1 MTICATARRRNGTK
15 CETSAATTDGDSLT
29 LISICK
35 FLIKAFEQNTHL
47 GSKASFS
54 EGGQFNLD
62 SCVCRAR
69 DARFCIQISFNI
81 KKRLLFTKC
90 GNIAMRVS
98 SSQPI

>member
-62 SCVCRAR
+62 SCVCRGLSLGIR
-69 DARFCIQISFNI
+69 GTPPGN
-81 KKRLLFTKC
+81 LLKYKAAYT
-90 GNIAMRVS
+90 
-98 SSQPI
+98 